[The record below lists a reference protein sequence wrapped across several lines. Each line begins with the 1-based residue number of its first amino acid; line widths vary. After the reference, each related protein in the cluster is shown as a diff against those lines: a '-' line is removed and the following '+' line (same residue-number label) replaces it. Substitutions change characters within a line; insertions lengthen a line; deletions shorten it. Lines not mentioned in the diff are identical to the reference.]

1 MYSLKTKAKF
11 MVAEQIIGMIE
22 NNILG
27 ENGMESFMG
36 WIEDGDVFFN
46 ADCYT
51 DEEIA
56 AATALAKRIQNRV
69 DDLAWILAP
78 ENDF

>member
-22 NNILG
+22 SNILG

-51 DEEIA
+51 GEEIA
-56 AATALAKRIQNRV
+56 EATALAKRIQNRV

>member
-36 WIEDGDVFFN
+36 WLEDGAVFDN

-56 AATALAKRIQNRV
+56 EATALAKRIQDRV

-78 ENDF
+78 ENEF

>member
-56 AATALAKRIQNRV
+56 EATALAKRIQNRV

-78 ENDF
+78 ENDY